1 MIYNSENG
9 IIYYQTVQSSI
20 LAKSSKNKNRVFKKD
35 GEHVFRIIRR
45 FLCSGFRFGAGV
57 S

>member
-20 LAKSSKNKNRVFKKD
+20 LAKSSKNKNRVFKKN
-35 GEHVFRIIRR
+35 GEAVLRIIRR